1 MAIFGKS
8 DKPAD
13 LIRRVQNRDY
23 KDHTECAELL
33 QQILLM
39 PGLKAR
45 SIAWMLGHPEP
56 MVRECGQTHI
66 RRIGGDDVGDALV
79 REMVGKPSSIAQEI
93 AMTLIQLEP
102 TRVGARVGPLLH
114 AKAIEQRLAALD
126 IIACYDN
133 FSDFL
138 GHLKAAM
145 RDPDAG
151 IRLRAVKQL
160 SLKPQDPTVRLLLQ
174 NLIDAEDLAIRQL
187 AIETLA
193 EHPSPDLTEAFLE
206 RLPHESTRM
215 QSRMVAALAAL
226 ARDPSA
232 RLEERVLPMLG
243 DDSDIV
249 RDAAVKLLREI
260 PNRKQ
265 VIRSFIVF
273 SQGVAHWVRD
283 RCRETFLGVGR
294 DVLQTLVELIHEG
307 PPEIKVGAIL
317 LASDGKNLQVVPH
330 LLDVLHSEDD
340 WWVRIVAVDE
350 LARYPR
356 PEVFDSLIRMVDDAD
371 VRLAV
376 ITALGTMRN
385 PKAIRV
391 LVPQLKAPEPSVRKT
406 TIDAM
411 QNFQDPVVID
421 ALARVVLED
430 PAEDLRERALQTL
443 ETFGAAAQNVQAAVA
458 EVLARRA
465 TEAAENDYVE
475 LGMVNPS
482 L

>member
-33 QQILLM
+33 QHILLM

-45 SIAWMLGHPEP
+45 HIAWMLGHPEP

-66 RRIGGDDVGDALV
+66 RRVGGDDVGDALV
-79 REMVGKPSSIAQEI
+79 REMIGKPSSIAQEI
-93 AMTLIQLEP
+93 AMTMIQLEP
-102 TRVGARVGPLLH
+102 TRVVSRVGPLLH
-114 AKAIEQRLAALD
+114 AKGVEQRTAALD
-126 IIACYDN
+126 IIACYDGFN
-133 FSDFL
+133 DFL
-138 GHLKAAM
+138 GHLKAAL
-145 RDPDAG
+145 RDPDAT

-160 SLKPQDPTVRLLLQ
+160 SLKPMDPTVRLLLQ
-174 NLIDAEDLAIRQL
+174 NQLDADDLAVRQL
-187 AIETLA
+187 AIETLS
-193 EHPSPDLTEAFLE
+193 EHPTPDLTEAFLE

-215 QSRMVAALAAL
+215 QSRMVAALAKL

-243 DDSDIV
+243 DDSEIV
-249 RDAAVKLLREI
+249 RNAAVKLLREI

-294 DVLQTLVELIHEG
+294 DVLQTLVELLHEG
-307 PPEIKVGAIL
+307 PSEIKVGAIL
-317 LASDGKNLQVVPH
+317 LASDGKNQQVIPH
-330 LLDVLHSEDD
+330 LLDVLHSDDD

-356 PEVFDSLIRMVDDAD
+356 PEVLDSLIRMVDDGE

-376 ITALGTMRN
+376 ISALAKLGN
-385 PKAIRV
+385 PKAIGV
-391 LVPQLKAPEPSVRKT
+391 LVPLLKAPEPSVRKT
-406 TIDAM
+406 TIDAL
-411 QNFQDPVVID
+411 QNFPDPLVID

-443 ETFGAAAQNVQAAVA
+443 ETFGAAAKNVQAAVA

-465 TEAAENDYVE
+465 AEAAEGDYVE